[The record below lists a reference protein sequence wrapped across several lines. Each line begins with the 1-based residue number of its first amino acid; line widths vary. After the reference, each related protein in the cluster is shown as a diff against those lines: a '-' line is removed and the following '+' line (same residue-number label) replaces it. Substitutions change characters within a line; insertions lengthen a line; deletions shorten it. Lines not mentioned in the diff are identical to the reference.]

1 MFLGLIP
8 RKNQNMVL
16 RKVDT
21 EKVMNHVI
29 NDDAT
34 AGENYSHIN
43 VSSLTSGKNQE
54 QIIKGYHSR
63 DDWKGC

>member
-1 MFLGLIP
+1 
-8 RKNQNMVL
+8 MVL

-54 QIIKGYHSR
+54 QIIKEYHSR
-63 DDWKGC
+63 DDWKGY